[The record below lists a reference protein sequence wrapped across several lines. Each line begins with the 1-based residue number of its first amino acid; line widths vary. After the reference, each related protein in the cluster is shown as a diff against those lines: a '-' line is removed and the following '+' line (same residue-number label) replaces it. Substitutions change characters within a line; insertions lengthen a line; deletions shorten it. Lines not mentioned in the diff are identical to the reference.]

1 MTYALVDSGVD
12 ISTLTAV
19 EAKKLKLKEAL
30 DELLA
35 GNIVVLSN
43 FEQTAGVDTFVKLNL
58 VAPKFVTEITYN
70 IKEPVWKKYPVA
82 INAFSLYD
90 TYAYDEATYGN
101 LALRVGDTIKYR
113 NSEGIIVAG
122 LITGV
127 YVDSEKV
134 QYFTLNGEDKP
145 YMLIKVPEAHESDS
159 NIAGSVTAIAPVA
172 DSNRDSHQVSVRDWQ
187 TKVWVLL

>member
-172 DSNRDSHQVSVRDWQ
+172 DSNQDSHQVSVRDWQ

>member
-90 TYAYDEATYGN
+90 TYAYDEVTYGN

-122 LITGV
+122 LITGA

-172 DSNRDSHQVSVRDWQ
+172 DSNQDSHQVSVRDWQ